1 MVNYECYRCGYSTN
15 DKTKIRSHIHRKN
28 RCKPI
33 ISNIKLDDCANDMLN
48 GVSYDEFRETVG
60 LEKKRESVVKIESKC
75 SQSVVKNESFCSQ
88 NVVKIES
95 NSKKTLG
102 KSGKFYECEFCKKSY
117 SHSSSLYKHLKS
129 CKDKIK
135 SDEVNH
141 SMKELINILNEQI
154 KDCKKEI
161 SKQSQEIEKKDK
173 FLENQNKQIDELIK
187 KAGITNNV
195 NIQNN
200 YKLLSYKDTDISH
213 LSDID
218 IRYCIGHN
226 NLCVPYLVK
235 KLHFNP
241 TKPEN
246 HNIYISN
253 IKNNYVMK
261 YDGEKWNLED
271 QEDAID
277 TLIDDKQLILEQKLE
292 EWIENG
298 KNYPEIMEKFNR
310 YIEKRDNNDVINVI
324 KQEIKLLLFNNRHVI
339 KNIQMIK

>member
-1 MVNYECYRCGYSTN
+1 MVNYTCYRCGYESHIKTIMLRHVNRKNKCPAKIN
-15 DKTKIRSHIHRKN
+15 DIDFSICKEYMLQGLTFGEYTKIYKN
-28 RCKPI
+28 IQK
-33 ISNIKLDDCANDMLN
+33 
-48 GVSYDEFRETVG
+48 
-60 LEKKRESVVKIESKC
+60 
-75 SQSVVKNESFCSQ
+75 CSQ
-88 NVVKIES
+88 NVVKNES
-95 NSKKTLG
+95 NCSQNVVKCSQNVVKNESMCSQNVVKCSQNVVNIKSSKK
-102 KSGKFYECEFCKKSY
+102 YECKFCSKEY
-117 SHSSSLYKHLKS
+117 LHSSSLYKHLKS

-141 SMKELINILNEQI
+141 SMKELINLLNEQLE
-154 KDCKKEI
+154 DCKKEI
-161 SKQSQEIEKKDK
+161 SKQ
-173 FLENQNKQIDELIK
+173 NNQIDQLIK

-226 NLCVPYLVK
+226 NLCVPHLVK